1 MSLERVFR
9 HDEAL
14 FEFLWCP
21 VCGTE
26 AFTHIPF
33 EGVFCTEC
41 NTSVTCRESPES
53 RGYDDA
59 VIITF
64 DATTACPFVG
74 ESKMWRHYEL
84 VTRDFYVFHEIE
96 ALLP

>member
-26 AFTHIPF
+26 
-33 EGVFCTEC
+33 
-41 NTSVTCRESPES
+41 
-53 RGYDDA
+53 
-59 VIITF
+59 
-64 DATTACPFVG
+64 
-74 ESKMWRHYEL
+74 
-84 VTRDFYVFHEIE
+84 
-96 ALLP
+96 

>member
-1 MSLERVFR
+1 MSLERVCR

-33 EGVFCTEC
+33 E
-41 NTSVTCRESPES
+41 
-53 RGYDDA
+53 
-59 VIITF
+59 
-64 DATTACPFVG
+64 
-74 ESKMWRHYEL
+74 
-84 VTRDFYVFHEIE
+84 
-96 ALLP
+96 